1 MAPVI
6 KTLLIQIRVIIL
18 GGNAL
23 YLGRSCLQFPFLT
36 GNVVCYIQEEELFT
50 VSEGILQQDKTVD
63 AQDPKA
69 IALLQILCSDAGQAR
84 IEFWKLDSQTAFKIV

>member
-1 MAPVI
+1 M
-6 KTLLIQIRVIIL
+6 
-18 GGNAL
+18 
-23 YLGRSCLQFPFLT
+23 
-36 GNVVCYIQEEELFT
+36 
-50 VSEGILQQDKTVD
+50 QQDKTVD